1 MSRRQVTDEDR
12 QRVLYLRGQG
22 LGYTLI
28 ARQTGL
34 GRTTVV
40 RIIGAAD
47 EPLPANEYDLDSQPV
62 GPEEHRAVRRA
73 LGLASAE
80 DLLALNTEA
89 DPFYCGTPAHLREA
103 EWFGDLWRS
112 LGFPDGAHPR
122 RVYYKAGSV
131 PGVTK
136 PDGSPFEYGELSWRL
151 ITRASRHARNLG
163 TVDAELIR
171 DMRGRGIAENVMVP
185 GAGSS
190 AGEERHPSAMLAGSD
205 GEEWDGW
212 PLHQLWLPDPRW
224 WRMPSP
230 EVSGYGYDVADQP
243 VLVEVWP
250 EKSTM
255 DDILGPL
262 CRDLGV
268 NLASGKG
275 FESITHSLALLR
287 RAEQYPSRRAV
298 VLYISDHDKSGNQM
312 PVSVARHLQFWAAR
326 LGIDAEVLV
335 QPVVLTA
342 GQVAHYSKLPQ
353 APEEDGST
361 KTELDALEAL
371 YPGELARIVEAEV
384 ERWRDPGLEE
394 ALADAEEDAQQ
405 AAEDTWDDV
414 SGDLAGEL
422 EQIRAEITAITEE
435 YRPVIAEINRK
446 LAAPRGKLAALK
458 DRARELAAGTDFGL
472 PDRPEPDDPEALDDR
487 DEVLYDSERHWLDQL
502 NAYREHQG
510 KEPLDLDG
518 GAS

>member
-298 VLYISDHDKSGNQM
+298 VLYISRPRQVREPDAGLGRAAP
-312 PVSVARHLQFWAAR
+312 PVLGRPARHRRGGAR
-326 LGIDAEVLV
+326 
-335 QPVVLTA
+335 PA
-342 GQVAHYSKLPQ
+342 GRADRRS
-353 APEEDGST
+353 GR
-361 KTELDALEAL
+361 AL
-371 YPGELARIVEAEV
+371 
-384 ERWRDPGLEE
+384 
-394 ALADAEEDAQQ
+394 QQ
-405 AAEDTWDDV
+405 AA
-414 SGDLAGEL
+414 AG
-422 EQIRAEITAITEE
+422 T
-435 YRPVIAEINRK
+435 
-446 LAAPRGKLAALK
+446 RGGRQHQ
-458 DRARELAAGTDFGL
+458 DRAG
-472 PDRPEPDDPEALDDR
+472 RP
-487 DEVLYDSERHWLDQL
+487 
-502 NAYREHQG
+502 
-510 KEPLDLDG
+510 G
-518 GAS
+518 GAVPRRAGADRGGRGGALARPRPGGGAGGR